1 MRDANS
7 TLTDRDWT
15 LLFQAFSDA
24 LEWVLDRARDLAS
37 AYPDE
42 VAAVE
47 RVRLF
52 IRKRIAGDPAHV
64 RVDDLLFTFGLV
76 AGAIERQRATA
87 SNVVAMTALAKPA
100 MRPHAGL
107 LRRVPAST
115 STPKRMR
122 RL

>member
-1 MRDANS
+1 MRDPNP

-47 RVRLF
+47 RVRVF
-52 IRKRIAGDPAHV
+52 VRKRIAGDPAHV

-76 AGAIERQRATA
+76 AGAIERQRAEP
-87 SNVVAMTALAKPA
+87 SNVIAMTALAKPA
-100 MRPHAGL
+100 MRP
-107 LRRVPAST
+107 LRRLPAST
-115 STPKRMR
+115 PAPKRMR